1 MKKNSKLKLL
11 EKGMQQN
18 KQRWQI
24 DVLPKD
30 TEGNQGKRKQL
41 EEKKQLKLI
50 KIKDTI
56 KVNLNTRYKTQLAAK
71 LNQEADKKPNK
82 NIQE

>member
-11 EKGMQQN
+11 EN
-18 KQRWQI
+18 ECRRANRWQI

-30 TEGNQGKRKQL
+30 TEGNQGEKKQL
-41 EEKKQLKLI
+41 EENKQLKLI

-56 KVNLNTRYKTQLAAK
+56 KVNLNTRHKTQLTAK
-71 LNQEADKKPNK
+71 LNQEAGKKPDKKIK
-82 NIQE
+82 E